1 MNFKR
6 NAFLLVILL
15 CPFFSIGQS
24 PLALPQIE
32 NYSYDDY
39 KGGIQNWD
47 VAQDKNGILYFGNND
62 GLLTFNGS
70 FWNLHQLPNFTVV
83 RSVEI
88 DAQNRIFI
96 GGQDEI
102 GYFFP
107 NKQGR
112 LTYHSLMH
120 LIPENERK
128 IADVWNVEVLGD
140 EVFFRSIN
148 KLLHYK
154 DDRIIIY
161 QPKLQWAYLGK
172 ANNNVYAQGSYGGLL
187 VYNQGS
193 WKPVNGGNALHQT
206 TVTSILPFGKDSL
219 LISTLKNGLFLMHQQ
234 KITPFKTTQDQTFF
248 NDRIY
253 CAAQV
258 NKDWYALGTTSAG
271 ILIINK
277 TGQLVQRYS
286 FEEGLQKNNIRG
298 MLIDHNRSL
307 WVALDDG
314 IDQLSINSAI
324 KTIFPDKN
332 KQATGYAVNLFKDR
346 LYIGTSNGLYASP
359 VVAGEKDISFYNKA
373 FTEVKNAKGQVW
385 SLEEING
392 QLLMGHEDGN
402 FVVSGNEAERISS
415 SGTWLFRPVS
425 RVYPVTDVLAGTY
438 FGLQHLRFQQGKF
451 VDQGALYGFN
461 DSFRFLDY
469 DAAEHTAWAS
479 HPNRGIYK
487 LQIAADFNKIEKTTI
502 YGKQHGLPSNLHNYL
517 FHIKNR
523 RVVATE
529 KGIYEFDVKTNSFK
543 PSALFKNILEDVPLQ
558 YLKEDRD
565 GKVWFVSNKRVG
577 VLAPLKTA
585 EAKYSLSYLSELNE
599 KVVGGFESIYVYN
612 EENVFFGGS
621 KGIFHLNYKKY
632 KASQSTPTVLLGQ
645 VKSLGETDS
654 LIFGGYFL
662 KDGKVVKSQD
672 KNSVLKLPYGQNSM
686 HFEYSST
693 LYDQKSNVQYSYQ
706 LEGFDP
712 IWSQWTA
719 KSEKDYTN
727 LPAGKYTFKV
737 RSRNNLGN
745 ESAVVAYEF
754 RITPAWYRS
763 MVAYVIYFLIGAL
776 TIYLVLR
783 WQKLKHLKE
792 QEHLSYLHQLEVDRN
807 EKEITNL
814 QNEKLE
820 AEMDFKNRE
829 LATMTMNLVQRGEVL
844 TRIKEV
850 ITTLVKKHDVAD
862 SSQSFRHLLRLIRD
876 VEKGDDNKTQFNMHF
891 NNVNEEFFNTLKDL
905 FPEITPNE
913 LKLCAYLKL
922 NLSTKEIAQ
931 MMNITIKAVEVARY
945 RLRKKLNIRPDINLY
960 DFLMQVSRGL
970 VLKE

>member
-1 MNFKR
+1 MNFKK
-6 NAFLLVILL
+6 NIFLLLLLL
-15 CPFFSIGQS
+15 CPFFSSAQT

-32 NYSYDDY
+32 NYSYGEY

-47 VAQDKNGILYFGNND
+47 AAQDKNGILYFGNND

-70 FWNLHQLPNFTVV
+70 FWNLYHLPNFTVV

-107 NKQGR
+107 DKEGR

-120 LIPENERK
+120 LIPEKERK
-128 IADVWNVEVLGD
+128 FADVWNVEVSGD

-154 DDRIIIY
+154 DDRIIIH
-161 QPKLQWAYLGK
+161 QPKLQWAFLGK
-172 ANNNVYAQGSYGGLL
+172 AQNKIYAQGSYGGLL
-187 VYNQGS
+187 VYQHGT
-193 WKPVNGGNALHQT
+193 WKPINAGKALDQT
-206 TVTSILPFGKDSL
+206 TVTAVLPFGKDSL

-234 KITPFKTTQDQTFF
+234 NITPFHTAHDQTFF

-253 CAAQV
+253 CATQV

-277 TGQLVQRYS
+277 AGKLVQRYS

-332 KQATGYAVNLFKDR
+332 KQATGYAVNLYKNK

-359 VVAGEKDISFYNKA
+359 VGAGDQDISFYNKA
-373 FTEVKNAKGQVW
+373 FAEVKNAKGQVW

-402 FVVSGNEAERISS
+402 FVVSGNEAERISTA
-415 SGTWLFRPVS
+415 GTWLFRPVS
-425 RVYPVTDVLAGTY
+425 SVYPVADVLAGTY
-438 FGLQHLRFQQGKF
+438 FGLQHLRYQQGKF
-451 VDQGALYGFN
+451 VDQGSLYGFN
-461 DSFRFLDY
+461 DSFRFLDF
-469 DAAEHTAWAS
+469 DSAQQTAWAS

-487 LQIAADFNKIEKTTI
+487 LEIAADFNKIEKTTI

-529 KGIYEFDVKTNSFK
+529 NGIYEYNYKTDNFK
-543 PSALFKNILEDVPLQ
+543 PSSLFKEVLDDVPIQ
-558 YLKEDRD
+558 YLKEGRD
-565 GKVWFVSNKRVG
+565 GEVWFVSNKRVG
-577 VLAPLKTA
+577 VLEPLKSAT
-585 EAKYSLSYLSELNE
+585 AKYMLTYLSELNE
-599 KVVGGFESIYVYN
+599 KVVGGFESIYIYN

-621 KGIFHLNYKKY
+621 KGVFHLNYKKY
-632 KASQSTPTVLLGQ
+632 KANQSASTVLLGQ
-645 VKSLGETDS
+645 VKSIGKKDS
-654 LIFGGYFL
+654 LLFGGYFMQE
-662 KDGKVVKSQD
+662 GKVVGSQ
-672 KNSVLKLPYGQNSM
+672 NRAVVIKLPYDQNSM

-712 IWSQWTA
+712 GWSQWTA
-719 KSEKDYTN
+719 RSEKDYTN
-727 LPAGKYTFKV
+727 LPAGNYIFKV
-737 RSRNNLGN
+737 KSRNNLGN
-745 ESAVVAYEF
+745 ESAVVIYEF
-754 RITPAWYRS
+754 RVSPAWYRS
-763 MVAYVIYFLIGAL
+763 VVAYVIYILIVGFA
-776 TIYLVLR
+776 IYLVLR
-783 WQKLKHLKE
+783 WQKLKHQKE
-792 QEHLSYLHQLEVDRN
+792 QEHLSYLHQLEIDRN

-820 AEMDFKNRE
+820 ADMDFKNRE

-850 ITTLVKKHDVAD
+850 ISTLSKKQDIAD

-891 NNVNEEFFNTLKDL
+891 NNVNEEFFNMLKDL
-905 FPEITPNE
+905 FPDITPNE

-931 MMNITIKAVEVARY
+931 LMNITIKAVEVARY
-945 RLRKKLNIRPDINLY
+945 RLRKKLNIRPEVNLY
-960 DFLMQVSRGL
+960 DFLIQVSRGL
-970 VLKE
+970 VHKE

>member
-1 MNFKR
+1 MNFKK
-6 NAFLLVILL
+6 NILLLSILL
-15 CPFFSIGQS
+15 CAFFSYAQS

-32 NYSYDDY
+32 NYSYGDY

-47 VAQDKNGILYFGNND
+47 VAQDKKGVLYFGNND

-70 FWNLHQLPNFTVV
+70 FWNLYHLPNFTVV

-88 DAQNRIFI
+88 DANDRIYI

-107 NKQGR
+107 NKAGR

-120 LIPENERK
+120 LIPEKERQF
-128 IADVWNVEVLGD
+128 ADVWNVEIYGD
-140 EVFFRSIN
+140 EVFFRSIT
-148 KLLHYK
+148 KILHYK
-154 DDRIIIY
+154 DDRIVIY

-172 ANNNVYAQGSYGGLL
+172 ANNKIYAQGSYGGLL
-187 VYNQGS
+187 VYQHGA
-193 WKPVNGGNALHQT
+193 WKPVDAGNALDQA
-206 TVTSILPFGKDSL
+206 TVTAVLPFGKDSL
-219 LISTLKNGLFLMHQQ
+219 LITTLKNGLFVMHNQQ
-234 KITPFKTTQDQTFF
+234 INPLRTSQDQTFL

-253 CAAQV
+253 CATQV

-271 ILIINK
+271 IIIINK
-277 TGQLVQRYS
+277 AGQLVQRYS

-314 IDQLSINSAI
+314 IDQIAINSAI

-332 KQATGYAVNLFKDR
+332 KQATGYAVNLFKNK

-359 VVAGEKDISFYNKA
+359 IQTGEKDISFSNKA
-373 FTEVKNAKGQVW
+373 FVEVKNAKGQVW

-402 FVVSGNEAERISS
+402 FVVSGNEALRISG

-425 RVYPVTDVLAGTY
+425 RVYPITDVLAGTY
-438 FGLQHLRFQQGKF
+438 FGLQHLQYDNGKF
-451 VDQGALYGFN
+451 IDKGALYGFN
-461 DSFRFLDY
+461 DSFRFLDF
-469 DAAEHTAWAS
+469 DPAEHTAWAS

-487 LQIAADFNKIEKTTI
+487 LEISADFNKIQQTTI

-523 RVVATE
+523 RVFATE
-529 KGIYEFDVKTNSFK
+529 KGIYEYDFKTDAFK
-543 PSALFKNILEDVPLQ
+543 PSNLFQQVLGKVPLQ
-558 YLKEDRD
+558 YLKEDQD

-577 VLAPLKTA
+577 VIEQTNPTA
-585 EAKYSLSYLSELNE
+585 ATYTVSYLSELNE
-599 KVVGGFESIYVYN
+599 KVVGGFESIYVFN

-621 KGIFHLNYKKY
+621 KGIYHLNYKKY
-632 KASQSTPTVLLGQ
+632 KSSQAKSTVLLGQ
-645 VKSLGETDS
+645 VKSIGEKDS
-654 LIFGGYFL
+654 VIFGGYFMQQ
-662 KDGKVVKSQD
+662 GRVVDSQD
-672 KNSVLKLPYGQNSM
+672 GTTVVKLPYHQNSM

-712 IWSQWTA
+712 AWSQWTA

-737 RSRNNLGN
+737 KSRNNLGN
-745 ESAVVAYEF
+745 ESPVVTYQF
-754 RITPAWYRS
+754 KVMPAWYRS
-763 MVAYVIYFLIGAL
+763 IVANVIYFLIVVLA
-776 TIYLVLR
+776 IYLVLR
-783 WQKLKHLKE
+783 WQKLKHQKE

-807 EKEITNL
+807 EREITNL

-820 AEMDFKNRE
+820 ADMDFKNRE

-850 ITTLVKKHDVAD
+850 ISTLVKKHDVAD

-891 NNVNEEFFNTLKDL
+891 NNVNEDFFNTLKDL
-905 FPEITPNE
+905 FPDITPNE

-931 MMNITIKAVEVARY
+931 LMNITIKAVEVARY

-970 VLKE
+970 MLKE